1 MSTEPSNLTHYIR
14 RKTVPR
20 YELDGQVAIVTGA
33 GSGIGRATALR
44 LAREGASVTVAD
56 INEANAKGVVE
67 EIESTAGIAHPVT
80 VDVTNK
86 TDTERMVSETVERF
100 GKLDILVNN
109 AGIAI
114 IASLM
119 DTDEAAWDALM
130 NVNAKGVLLCS
141 QAAARQMIAQGNGGR
156 IINNASGAGKT
167 APGRGTPLGVYAA
180 SKHAVVAL
188 TKQFG
193 LELSPHGILVN
204 CVCPGIVDTPMWD
217 LIDREIA
224 QLEDVPVGSVKAR
237 AVARIPV
244 GRIQQPEDVANLIA
258 FLASEDS
265 NYITAQAVN
274 VSGGL
279 LPY

>member
-1 MSTEPSNLTHYIR
+1 M
-14 RKTVPR
+14 PR

-33 GSGIGRATALR
+33 GRGIGRATALR
-44 LAREGASVTVAD
+44 LASEGVSITVAD
-56 INEANAKGVVE
+56 INEANAKEVAC
-67 EIESTAGIAHPVT
+67 EIESTAGKAYSCT
-80 VDVTNK
+80 VDVTNRI
-86 TDTERMVSETVERF
+86 DADRVVSETVARF

-119 DTDEAAWDALM
+119 DTAESAWDALM
-130 NVNAKGVLLCS
+130 NVNAKGVLLCT

-156 IINNASGAGKT
+156 IINNASGAGKI
-167 APGRGTPLGVYAA
+167 APGRSTPLGAYAA

-193 LELSPHGILVN
+193 LELSVHGILVN
-204 CVCPGIVDTPMWD
+204 CVCPGIVDTSMWE
-217 LIDREIA
+217 LIDREVA
-224 QLEDVPVGSVKAR
+224 RLEGVSVGSVKAR
-237 AVARIPV
+237 AAAGIPV

-258 FLASEDS
+258 YLASSDAS
-265 NYITAQAVN
+265 YITAQALN
-274 VSGGL
+274 VSGGM

>member
-1 MSTEPSNLTHYIR
+1 M
-14 RKTVPR
+14 PR
-20 YELDGQVAIVTGA
+20 YELDGQVAVVTGA
-33 GSGIGRATALR
+33 GRGIGRATALR

-56 INEANAKGVVE
+56 INESNAKAVAQ
-67 EIESTAGIAHPVT
+67 EIESAAGTAHPLI

-86 TDTERMVSETVERF
+86 ADTERMVSETVARF

-119 DTDEAAWDALM
+119 DTDEATWDALM

-141 QAAARQMIAQGNGGR
+141 QAAAQQMIAQGDGGR
-156 IINNASGAGKT
+156 IINNASGAGKI
-167 APGRGTPLGVYAA
+167 APGKGTPLGAYAA
-180 SKHAVVAL
+180 TKHAVVAL

-193 LELSPHGILVN
+193 LELSEHGILVN
-204 CVCPGIVDTPMWD
+204 CVCPGIVDTSMWE
-217 LIDREIA
+217 LIDREVA
-224 QLEDVPVGSVKAR
+224 RLEGAPVGSVKAR
-237 AVARIPV
+237 AAARIPV

-258 FLASEDS
+258 YLVSEDAS
-265 NYITAQAVN
+265 YITAQALN
-274 VSGGL
+274 VSGGM

>member
-1 MSTEPSNLTHYIR
+1 M
-14 RKTVPR
+14 PR
-20 YELDGQVAIVTGA
+20 YDLDGQVAIVTGA
-33 GSGIGRATALR
+33 GRGIGRATALR
-44 LAREGASVTVAD
+44 LAREGVNVTVAD
-56 INEANAKGVVE
+56 INEANANGVAE
-67 EIESTAGIAHPVT
+67 EIESAAGTAYPVT
-80 VDVTNK
+80 VNVTDK
-86 TDTERMVSETVERF
+86 ADTERMVAETISQF

-141 QAAARQMIAQGNGGR
+141 QAAARQMIDQGDGGR
-156 IINNASGAGKT
+156 IINNASGAGKV
-167 APGRGTPLGVYAA
+167 APGKATPLGVYAA

-193 LELSPHGILVN
+193 LELSEHGILVN
-204 CVCPGIVDTPMWD
+204 CVCPGIVDTSMWE
-217 LIDREIA
+217 LIDREVA
-224 QLEDVPVGSVKAR
+224 RLEGVPVGSVKER
-237 AVARIPV
+237 AAARIPV

-258 FLASEDS
+258 YLASSDAS
-265 NYITAQAVN
+265 YITAQALN
-274 VSGGL
+274 VSWGM

>member
-1 MSTEPSNLTHYIR
+1 M
-14 RKTVPR
+14 PR

-33 GSGIGRATALR
+33 GRGIGRATALR

-56 INEANAKGVVE
+56 INEANAKGVAE
-67 EIESTAGIAHPVT
+67 EIESTAGTAHPFT
-80 VDVTNK
+80 MDVTNK
-86 TDTERMVSETVERF
+86 ADTERMVSETVARF

-141 QAAARQMIAQGNGGR
+141 QAAAHQMIDQGNGGR
-156 IINNASGAGKT
+156 IINNASGAGKI
-167 APGRGTPLGVYAA
+167 APGKSTPLGAYAA

-204 CVCPGIVDTPMWD
+204 CVCPGIVDTSMWD
-217 LIDREIA
+217 LIDREVA
-224 QLEDVPVGSVKAR
+224 QLEGAPVGSVKAR
-237 AVARIPV
+237 AAAGIPV

-258 FLASEDS
+258 YLASSDAS
-265 NYITAQAVN
+265 YITAQALN
-274 VSGGL
+274 VSGGM

>member
-1 MSTEPSNLTHYIR
+1 M
-14 RKTVPR
+14 PR

-33 GSGIGRATALR
+33 GRGIGRATALR
-44 LAREGASVTVAD
+44 LAREGVSVAVVD
-56 INEANAKGVVE
+56 INEANAKGVAE
-67 EIESTAGIAHPVT
+67 EIKSAAGTAHSLT
-80 VDVTNK
+80 VDVTDK
-86 TDTERMVSETVERF
+86 ADTERMVFETVECF
-100 GKLDILVNN
+100 GQLDVLVNN

-156 IINNASGAGKT
+156 IINNASGAGKV
-167 APGRGTPLGVYAA
+167 APGRSTPLGAYAA

-193 LELSPHGILVN
+193 LELSSHGILVN
-204 CVCPGIVDTPMWD
+204 CVCPGIVDTSMWE
-217 LIDREIA
+217 LIDREVA
-224 QLEDVPVGSVKAR
+224 QLEGVPVGSVKAR
-237 AVARIPV
+237 AAASIPV
-244 GRIQQPEDVANLIA
+244 GRIQEPEDVANLIA
-258 FLASEDS
+258 YLASSDAS
-265 NYITAQAVN
+265 YITAQALN
-274 VSGGL
+274 VSGGM